1 MQGFSGAVFGALAIG
16 GAVALAGLGA
26 TISLA
31 QPAPAGPSTSPAGPA
46 GFTENGLMQ
55 FQARCLGCHGNP
67 KVERAPSPQV
77 LRAMPPERIYAAL
90 TTGVMKTIGDTLT
103 DVQKRQIAESTAGR
117 LMGAEAAGDAKAMPN
132 PCPTNPAFGDP
143 ATGPVWNGWGVDAA
157 NTRFQPRPGL
167 KASDTPRLKLKWA
180 FGLPGS
186 TSAYSQPTVASGR
199 VFVGADTGYVYALDA
214 KTGCV
219 HWSFMAKASV
229 RNAVVIGRIAT
240 GGKPRWAAFFGD
252 LRANA
257 YAVDARTG
265 QLIWT
270 SKVDDHVTG
279 RITASPALYQGKL
292 FVPISSWESSS
303 AKTPDYPCCTF
314 QGNVTG
320 LDANTG
326 KRLWKRY
333 VFDERPKPI
342 RKNSKGVQLYAP
354 AGSAIWNTPTV
365 DPKHRAVY
373 FGTGDASTFPAPATG
388 DAVMAVS
395 MDTGKVL
402 WSYQVHKGDA
412 SLVGCWGEGITD
424 NCPQSEGPDWDVP
437 GSPILRTLNGGMRAL
452 IIATKPGDI
461 LALDPDNGGR
471 LLWRINLNGKLA
483 VVGPP
488 DFKAAPVKGV
498 LFGGAAD
505 ADTAY
510 FALQNG
516 GMAAV
521 RLADGKILWDAPLNH
536 TPGNRVG
543 YAAATSAMPGAAF
556 AGGSDGKLLAVSTAD
571 GSKLWEF
578 DTARDFD
585 TVNKVKANGGSF
597 GSAGPTVAG
606 GMLFAGSGY
615 AVLFGKPGNVLLAF
629 GTE

>member
-1 MQGFSGAVFGALAIG
+1 MKGLNAAVLGALAVG
-16 GAVALAGLGA
+16 GVVALAGLGGA
-26 TISLA
+26 ISAA
-31 QPAPAGPSTSPAGPA
+31 QPAPAGPPASPAGPA
-46 GFTENGLMQ
+46 GFTENGLIQ

-67 KVERAPSPQV
+67 NVERAPSPQL
-77 LRAMPPERIYAAL
+77 LRAMSPERIYEAL
-90 TTGVMKTIGDTLT
+90 TTGPMKSIGDTMPDLL
-103 DVQKRQIAESTAGR
+103 KRQIAESTAGR
-117 LMGAEAAGDAKAMPN
+117 LMGAEAAGDARAMPN
-132 PCPTNPAFGDP
+132 RCPTNPAFGDP
-143 ATGPVWNGWGVDAA
+143 AEGPNWNGWGVDAA

-167 KASDTPRLKLKWA
+167 KASDAPRLKLKWA

-186 TSAYSQPTVASGR
+186 TSSYSQPTVASGR

-214 KTGCV
+214 ETGCV

-229 RNAVVIGRIAT
+229 RNAIVIGKLTT
-240 GGKPRWAAFFGD
+240 GGKARWAAFFGD

-257 YAVDARTG
+257 YALDARTG
-265 QLIWT
+265 KLIWT
-270 SKVDDHVTG
+270 SKVDEHVTS
-279 RITASPALYQGKL
+279 RVTASPALYQGRL

-314 QGNVTG
+314 QGNVTA

-326 KRLWKRY
+326 RRIWKRY
-333 VFDERPKPI
+333 VFDERPKPGK
-342 RKNSKGVQLYAP
+342 KNSKGVQLYAP

-365 DPKHRAVY
+365 DPKRRAVY
-373 FGTGDASTFPAPATG
+373 FGTGDASTYPAPATG

-412 SLVGCWGEGITD
+412 SLVGCWGEGVTD

-437 GSPILRTLNGGMRAL
+437 GSPILRNVKGGGRTL

-461 LALDPDNGGR
+461 LALDPDHAGKP
-471 LLWRINLNGKLA
+471 LWRINLNGPLA

-488 DFKAAPVKGV
+488 DFKKAPGKGV

-505 ADTAY
+505 AETAY
-510 FALQNG
+510 FGLQNG

-536 TPGNRVG
+536 TPGSRVT
-543 YAAATSAMPGAAF
+543 YPAATSAMPGAAF
-556 AGGSDGKLLAVSTAD
+556 VGGSDGKLMAVSTAD

-578 DTARDFD
+578 DTARPFD
-585 TVNKVKANGGSF
+585 TVNKVKASGGSF

-606 GMLFAGSGY
+606 GMVFAGSGY
-615 AVLFGKPGNVLLAF
+615 AVLFGTPGNVLLAF
-629 GTE
+629 APG